1 MSTQTAE
8 RETITFRYWIVF
20 GILAIFTILEVVVG
34 YLSALPYGIKIAILV
49 FLAVVKI
56 ALVLLYFMHLR
67 FDSRL
72 FALPFG
78 LGLVLAVPIALM
90 ITLTMQA
97 PVNAVAME
105 AQAVSGTNATGQ
117 VIDVKEISFQIKFS
131 KYSAQAGPIT
141 FHIVNGADDMLHEFI
156 LIQTDAPASEL
167 PTDEM
172 TGRVQE
178 DAVTIITAAEDIP
191 PANSRNI
198 TVNLAAGHYVIVCNL
213 PGHYEQGMR
222 VDFNVT
228 GTNNQPPST
237 PESTAAPTEAP
248 TQAPAK
254 P

>member
-8 RETITFRYWIVF
+8 REITNFRYWIVF
-20 GILAIFTILEVVVG
+20 GILAIFTALEVAVG
-34 YLSALPYGIKIAILV
+34 YFTALPYGVKITVLI

-72 FALPFG
+72 FALPFAVG
-78 LGLVLAVPIALM
+78 VVLAVPIALM

-97 PVNAVAME
+97 PINEVAKKAE
-105 AQAVSGTNATGQ
+105 AVSGTNVTGQ
-117 VIDVKEISFQIKFS
+117 VIDVREISYLIRFS
-131 KYSAQAGPIT
+131 QYSAQAGPIT

-156 LIQTDAPASEL
+156 LIQTDSPASEL
-167 PTDEM
+167 PTDET

-178 DAVTIITAAEDIP
+178 DAVTIITSAEDIP
-191 PANSRNI
+191 PSNSRNI

-213 PGHYEQGMR
+213 PGHYQQGMR
-222 VDFNVT
+222 VDFTVT

-248 TQAPAK
+248 TQAPK